1 MPRTRFLSTLAAPL
15 LLAVLLLAAAPLFA
29 AGPTVELYVTS
40 WCPYCTKAKAYFDGK
55 GIAYSLYDI
64 DKDAAANMRYKRYGG
79 RGVPLVMINGT
90 AIAGYSVA
98 EFEKA
103 LAAPAPAAAHP
114 KFATP

>member
-64 DKDAAANMRYKRYGG
+64 DKDAAANLRYKRYGG

-103 LAAPAPAAAHP
+103 LSAPAPAAAHP